1 MKFCII
7 WAQVDIL
14 SWQVFFWLF
23 AQPPFFS
30 TNRASRRG
38 RVGSGQGNPRI
49 SSVAVLS
56 QAERSESTQN
66 HFESF
71 WVGISESHGLE
82 HWWAVT
88 NTMLSAIW
96 QLILNVLYLCC
107 FNFSCDFHVSLKS
120 LPFWSAICHF
130 TCLFWVNLSYSPRGN
145 MTFYVFILSCFE
157 SFSPSQNLIMN
168 RITEPPKN
176 TWPCPTLPCILL
188 WWFWTRDTCR
198 ITSFRWR
205 INQSLK
211 GDYKKDG
218 KIDPT
223 TKVKTQF
230 VPERGNDVVDD
241 QIWCHWGLFF
251 SPLHR
256 RPCCYRKAQ
265 IWTLRCYLEGHDF
278 APKSKG
284 SNMETRRL

>member
-1 MKFCII
+1 MSVYI
-7 WAQVDIL
+7 WVICPNTY
-14 SWQVFFWLF
+14 V
-23 AQPPFFS
+23 
-30 TNRASRRG
+30 TRRG

-88 NTMLSAIW
+88 NTMLSAIC

-130 TCLFWVNLSYSPRGN
+130 TCSFWVNLSYSPRGN
-145 MTFYVFILSCFE
+145 MSFYVFILSCFE

-168 RITEPPKN
+168 RITEPPK
-176 TWPCPTLPCILL
+176 
-188 WWFWTRDTCR
+188 TRDPAPPW
-198 ITSFRWR
+198 SG
-205 INQSLK
+205 SLSH
-211 GDYKKDG
+211 
-218 KIDPT
+218 ICN
-223 TKVKTQF
+223 
-230 VPERGNDVVDD
+230 EAND
-241 QIWCHWGLFF
+241 
-251 SPLHR
+251 
-256 RPCCYRKAQ
+256 
-265 IWTLRCYLEGHDF
+265 
-278 APKSKG
+278 SK
-284 SNMETRRL
+284 